1 MNNTGVIILAAGSS
15 SRFGNT
21 KQLLHFKG
29 KTLLTHTI
37 EEAAE
42 AGVRPIVVVTGAEA
56 DEISKEIKNENVE
69 IVFNKDWEQGMASAI
84 VVGVKK
90 AITLNKNIEKV
101 IIAVCDQ
108 PFVSSSVFQQ
118 LFQKQ
123 NTSAKHIV
131 ASAYADTIGTPA
143 LFTEKYFDALMGLT
157 GDHGAKILFKKYS
170 DDLATVEFPDGYID
184 IDTREDYEN
193 LLKGTRAHD

>member
-29 KTLLTHTI
+29 KTLLKHTI
-37 EEAAE
+37 EEAAQ
-42 AGVRPIVVVTGAEA
+42 AGALPIVVVTGAKA

-69 IVFNKDWEQGMASAI
+69 IVFNKDWEQGMASGI
-84 VVGVKK
+84 VVGVKT
-90 AITLNKNIEKV
+90 AITLNKNLEKV

-123 NTSAKHIV
+123 NTGKRHIV
-131 ASAYADTIGTPA
+131 ACAYADTIGTPA
-143 LFTEKYFDALMGLT
+143 LFTKTYFDALMGLT
-157 GDHGAKILFKKYS
+157 GDHGAKKLFKEHG

-193 LLKGTRAHD
+193 LLKGKVAHD

>member
-1 MNNTGVIILAAGSS
+1 MNNTGLIILAAGSS
-15 SRFGNT
+15 SRFGKI

-29 KTLLTHTI
+29 KTLLKHTI
-37 EEAAE
+37 EEAAQ
-42 AGVRPIVVVTGAEA
+42 AGAVPIIVVTGAKA
-56 DEISKEIKNENVE
+56 DEISEGIKDQNVE
-69 IVFNKDWEQGMASAI
+69 IVFNKDWEQGIASGI
-84 VVGVKK
+84 VVGVKT
-90 AITLNKNIEKV
+90 AITLNNRLEKV

-118 LFQKQ
+118 LFEKQ
-123 NTSAKHIV
+123 NTTTKHIV

-143 LFTEKYFDALMGLT
+143 LFTERYFDELMGLT
-157 GDHGAKILFKKYS
+157 GDHGAKKLFKEHG

-193 LLKGTRAHD
+193 LLTGKSGT